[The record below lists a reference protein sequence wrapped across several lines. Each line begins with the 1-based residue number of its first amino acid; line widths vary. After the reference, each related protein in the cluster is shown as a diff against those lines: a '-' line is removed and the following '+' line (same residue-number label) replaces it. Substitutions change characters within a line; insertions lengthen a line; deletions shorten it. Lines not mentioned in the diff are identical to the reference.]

1 MRTMEQKT
9 LEVNR
14 ARPQTLEENPARSTA
29 YPPAALLQSFSGL
42 FDLNGVL
49 NEFTRQWHTLHG
61 DLDSI
66 LSSIDLRSRELD
78 AQGAMDPPASPP
90 SAKVMD
96 RGEELLSICESTSGK
111 NLRKFVISQ
120 LSDVVWLRREVP
132 AAIACAPDPAKL
144 VFGSL
149 GRFYLQGRR
158 AYDRPSDDPM
168 VVFRRACILILEFY
182 VLSGCTSMEL
192 EESIEQN
199 AEMAALSWR
208 SRLINEGGLQ
218 VASAVDALGLVL
230 FVGSFGIPQ
239 VFGCRDLYELLRLSN
254 LKKKA
259 DVLRNSAIL
268 CQKMPVCMV
277 ISNPHRDYGRGDHYL
292 FFNHSRGRQYNLKTF
307 RFGCMGVALNL
318 VLGIDTP
325 LVMFDIRSNC
335 ANSTNVTDI
344 INEMLSKE
352 MNVEA
357 VELICAFELKE
368 KHPPVPLIVSYLQ
381 KIAQPAKG
389 QRKEGQ
395 SFVKSQL
402 LCCHSC
408 FLHGEQMAEH
418 FQSSSKVTTTGLE
431 PLLNPSSCQ
440 AVPSVGLDW
449 DEGGPTYLTPFTPF
463 DQKVYAVVIEHTS
476 LVQKQLG
483 FNISMNLKLKW
494 HQDVQARGCIHGVGW
509 FTVAV
514 VVAELGRE
522 ANEKQL
528 EKLKLIVRYCEDYK
542 LDPSQ
547 LASFNFN
554 QKIAKLETQI
564 SKDDERLKNKRK
576 AQEMSRDQVTSYWR
590 STANQSHV
598 VTPHFGKQLLEV
610 QTASVPNSENYYN
623 SLYQRNTLGD
633 ELGVHSGSSLTGI
646 IGNGVTNLTNTDSGT
661 RVNSLTGIAHLSGA
675 GKEVAMAA
683 TAGNSTAFT
692 EGNTSHQFAN
702 YNGGFYGPHGNGT
715 HEERALRQNL
725 LVPARSEAWMDPTA
739 PVGQNAYNSQA
750 LSARYATRSS
760 GASLYHFA
768 DDVLERES
776 YYANRILSNP
786 TSSVPNQS
794 YYPSYIS

>member
-111 NLRKFVISQ
+111 NLRKFVISH

-218 VASAVDALGLVL
+218 AASAVDALGLVL

-239 VFGCRDLYELLRLSN
+239 VFGCRDLYELLRSSN

-268 CQKMPVCMV
+268 CQKMP
-277 ISNPHRDYGRGDHYL
+277 G
-292 FFNHSRGRQYNLKTF
+292 
-307 RFGCMGVALNL
+307 
-318 VLGIDTP
+318 
-325 LVMFDIRSNC
+325 

-395 SFVKSQL
+395 SFVKSQ
-402 LCCHSC
+402 
-408 FLHGEQMAEH
+408 
-418 FQSSSKVTTTGLE
+418 
-431 PLLNPSSCQ
+431 
-440 AVPSVGLDW
+440 
-449 DEGGPTYLTPFTPF
+449 
-463 DQKVYAVVIEHTS
+463 
-476 LVQKQLG
+476 
-483 FNISMNLKLKW
+483 
-494 HQDVQARGCIHGVGW
+494 
-509 FTVAV
+509 
-514 VVAELGRE
+514 RE

-675 GKEVAMAA
+675 GKEVAVAA

>member
-268 CQKMPVCMV
+268 CQKMP
-277 ISNPHRDYGRGDHYL
+277 G
-292 FFNHSRGRQYNLKTF
+292 
-307 RFGCMGVALNL
+307 
-318 VLGIDTP
+318 
-325 LVMFDIRSNC
+325 

-395 SFVKSQL
+395 SFVKSQ
-402 LCCHSC
+402 
-408 FLHGEQMAEH
+408 
-418 FQSSSKVTTTGLE
+418 
-431 PLLNPSSCQ
+431 
-440 AVPSVGLDW
+440 
-449 DEGGPTYLTPFTPF
+449 
-463 DQKVYAVVIEHTS
+463 
-476 LVQKQLG
+476 
-483 FNISMNLKLKW
+483 
-494 HQDVQARGCIHGVGW
+494 
-509 FTVAV
+509 
-514 VVAELGRE
+514 RE

-598 VTPHFGKQLLEV
+598 VTPHF
-610 QTASVPNSENYYN
+610 
-623 SLYQRNTLGD
+623 
-633 ELGVHSGSSLTGI
+633 
-646 IGNGVTNLTNTDSGT
+646 
-661 RVNSLTGIAHLSGA
+661 GA

>member
-111 NLRKFVISQ
+111 NLRKFVISH

-218 VASAVDALGLVL
+218 AASAVDALGLVL

-239 VFGCRDLYELLRLSN
+239 VFGCRDLYELLRSSN

-268 CQKMPVCMV
+268 CQKMP
-277 ISNPHRDYGRGDHYL
+277 G
-292 FFNHSRGRQYNLKTF
+292 
-307 RFGCMGVALNL
+307 
-318 VLGIDTP
+318 
-325 LVMFDIRSNC
+325 

-395 SFVKSQL
+395 SFVKSQ
-402 LCCHSC
+402 
-408 FLHGEQMAEH
+408 
-418 FQSSSKVTTTGLE
+418 
-431 PLLNPSSCQ
+431 
-440 AVPSVGLDW
+440 
-449 DEGGPTYLTPFTPF
+449 
-463 DQKVYAVVIEHTS
+463 
-476 LVQKQLG
+476 
-483 FNISMNLKLKW
+483 
-494 HQDVQARGCIHGVGW
+494 
-509 FTVAV
+509 
-514 VVAELGRE
+514 RE

-598 VTPHFGKQLLEV
+598 VTPHFG
-610 QTASVPNSENYYN
+610 
-623 SLYQRNTLGD
+623 
-633 ELGVHSGSSLTGI
+633 
-646 IGNGVTNLTNTDSGT
+646 
-661 RVNSLTGIAHLSGA
+661 A
-675 GKEVAMAA
+675 GKEVAVAA